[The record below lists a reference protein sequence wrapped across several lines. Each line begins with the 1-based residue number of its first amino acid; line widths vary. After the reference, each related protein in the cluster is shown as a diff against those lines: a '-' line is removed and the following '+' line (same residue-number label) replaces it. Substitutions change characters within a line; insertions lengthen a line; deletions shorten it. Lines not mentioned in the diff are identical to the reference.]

1 MSKINPVIFN
11 EYDIR
16 GKYPD
21 EINEDAAY
29 KIGAGF
35 SEYLTHK
42 KNFGE
47 IIVGHDARLSSSELF
62 EAFSRGILDSGRD
75 IIDVGLCSTP
85 FLNFAFNKLKSAG
98 GAMITASHN
107 PKEYNGLKLIR
118 EGGFPVYKK
127 DGLPEIEMLSNSE
140 IPRKVNIGKIIKK
153 DFSADYINFLKKYT
167 DVRRPLKIVADT
179 SNGSAGPILEKFLD
193 ESGIEAEKLFFE
205 PDGNFP
211 NHSPNPFLPEARVQ
225 IEKKVKNT
233 GADLGFILDADGDR
247 VFFINEK
254 GETVESNHIYAYAL
268 DNFLERG
275 ELCLGTASISKII
288 EDVAN
293 KKGAR
298 FERVPVGHANIKT
311 AMRAKDAR
319 FGGELSGHFYF
330 RDFYYS
336 DSALLMATHILNLVS
351 KSDNPFSELL
361 RPHQKYFHSGELNFE
376 SKNPSEA
383 IEKLKKEY
391 SGRLPDGSQGRQS
404 FLDGLTVEY
413 WTPSNDGAGRG
424 FYIRASKTQP
434 LGRLVVEA
442 ESKKLMEEKVRE
454 LTDEIQSDML

>member
-1 MSKINPVIFN
+1 MPKINPVIFK

-21 EINEDAAY
+21 EADEDAFY

-35 SEYLTHK
+35 SEYLSRK
-42 KNFGE
+42 KHFGE
-47 IIVGHDARLSSSELF
+47 VVVGDDARLSSPALF
-62 EAFSRGILDSGRD
+62 EAFSQGVLDQGRD
-75 IIDVGLCSTP
+75 VVDIGLVSTP
-85 FLNFAFNKLKSAG
+85 LFYFALNSSGASG
-98 GAMITASHN
+98 GATITASHN

-127 DGLPEIEMLSNSE
+127 DGLPEVEMLSNSE

-247 VFFINEK
+247 VFFIN
-254 GETVESNHIYAYAL
+254 
-268 DNFLERG
+268 
-275 ELCLGTASISKII
+275 
-288 EDVAN
+288 
-293 KKGAR
+293 
-298 FERVPVGHANIKT
+298 
-311 AMRAKDAR
+311 
-319 FGGELSGHFYF
+319 
-330 RDFYYS
+330 
-336 DSALLMATHILNLVS
+336 
-351 KSDNPFSELL
+351 
-361 RPHQKYFHSGELNFE
+361 
-376 SKNPSEA
+376 
-383 IEKLKKEY
+383 
-391 SGRLPDGSQGRQS
+391 
-404 FLDGLTVEY
+404 
-413 WTPSNDGAGRG
+413 
-424 FYIRASKTQP
+424 
-434 LGRLVVEA
+434 
-442 ESKKLMEEKVRE
+442 
-454 LTDEIQSDML
+454 

>member
-1 MSKINPVIFN
+1 
-11 EYDIR
+11 
-16 GKYPD
+16 
-21 EINEDAAY
+21 
-29 KIGAGF
+29 
-35 SEYLTHK
+35 
-42 KNFGE
+42 
-47 IIVGHDARLSSSELF
+47 
-62 EAFSRGILDSGRD
+62 
-75 IIDVGLCSTP
+75 
-85 FLNFAFNKLKSAG
+85 
-98 GAMITASHN
+98 MITASHN

-254 GETVESNHIYAYAL
+254 GETIESNHIYAYLL
-268 DNFLERG
+268 DNFLEQG
-275 ELCLGTASISKII
+275 ELCLGTASVSKII
-288 EDVAN
+288 EDVAI

-311 AMRAKDAR
+311 AMRKLGAR

-336 DSALLMATHILNLVS
+336 DSALLMTAYILSLVS
-351 KSDNPFSELL
+351 RADKPLSELL

-413 WTPSNDGAGRG
+413 WTPSNDGAGWW
-424 FYIRASKTQP
+424 FNIRASKTEP
-434 LGRLVVEA
+434 LVRLVVEA
-442 ESKKLMEEKVRE
+442 ESKELMEEKIRGLTE
-454 LTDEIQSDML
+454 LVL